1 VEANIIT
8 PLADVFRNSNYTFKP
23 VLDKLFASKHFFDE
37 EVMGAVIKSPLDV
50 VVGSIR
56 SLNIQAVPQK
66 RSGYSYCQ
74 TDVPS
79 EAEFWN
85 YHSIEDHCKFM
96 GQELMAP
103 PNVAGWPAFYQ
114 QPLFYKCWITADR
127 LAWREYVMSACKNP
141 PGGFYHYPNIQA
153 DWMKYIKSFTTPS
166 DPNKLVQELLR
177 QLLSKEVPLTD
188 RNTLKINFLLNKVPI
203 DTNWTNLW
211 NSYLQTPTNET
222 LKNDILN
229 RFSNLLGNILNS
241 PDYQLM

>member
-1 VEANIIT
+1 
-8 PLADVFRNSNYTFKP
+8 
-23 VLDKLFASKHFFDE
+23 
-37 EVMGAVIKSPLDV
+37 
-50 VVGSIR
+50 
-56 SLNIQAVPQK
+56 
-66 RSGYSYCQ
+66 
-74 TDVPS
+74 
-79 EAEFWN
+79 
-85 YHSIEDHCKFM
+85 
-96 GQELMAP
+96 
-103 PNVAGWPAFYQ
+103 
-114 QPLFYKCWITADR
+114 
-127 LAWREYVMSACKNP
+127 MSACKNP

-166 DPNKLVQELLR
+166 DPNKLVLELLR

-211 NSYLQTPTNET
+211 NAHLQTPTNET